1 MTEGTPQQG
10 GAGPGPQTWAGASL
24 QTDEGTSPQTD
35 GGTGPQTWGGALGE
49 VWRSAVRHKLI
60 SALIAVCV
68 AGSLIGIGL
77 AGSGSGR
84 SAKAANP
91 VAPSFRLAA
100 LGHSGQVSLSAY
112 AGQPLIVNFF
122 ASWCGPCQQETPLL
136 ARFYRDEHGKVAVV
150 GLDENDVMSNALS
163 FARSKGVSYPI
174 GWDPGLTAASAYG
187 VGGLPQTFFLDAKHR
202 IVNRVFGAVTL
213 ADLNKG
219 IALATGPAK
228 GAST

>member
-84 SAKAANP
+84 SAKAADP

-202 IVNRVFGAVTL
+202 IVDRVFGAVTL